1 MGPSLCKLTTAALFL
16 TSISAAPSPA
26 QDSNANDNV
35 KRQQTAPDY
44 SQLLQVASEAG
55 VPIPTDNPALLL
67 SIAPIAAELNSVLP
81 TAPVLSVLE
90 TAVPSGFLSN
100 VIHDPSYAASFLS
113 EFEAGSSP
121 SWFLALP
128 TDVRSYLHTYN
139 NYGSVATAVGGIASV
154 ESVANSQSISSVS
167 ASISAS
173 MASASASGSVSGS
186 TAMSSSATGSM
197 ASSTGGTTG
206 SMSGSSSGASAAA
219 TGSSTGAS
227 SASSSAG
234 AAAARE
240 TGALA
245 AGAMAMAGILGL
257 AVAL

>member
-1 MGPSLCKLTTAALFL
+1 MGSSLYKLTTTALIL
-16 TSISAAPSPA
+16 TLISATPSPT
-26 QDSNANDNV
+26 QDSDRNGQD
-35 KRQQTAPDY
+35 KRQQPADY

-100 VIHDPSYAASFLS
+100 VVHDPSFAASFLS

-128 TDVRSYLHTYN
+128 TSVKEYLHTYN

-154 ESVANSQSISSVS
+154 ESVANSQSLSSVS

-173 MASASASGSVSGS
+173 IASASAMGSGSLSAL
-186 TAMSSSATGSM
+186 TTDSATGSM
-197 ASSTGGTTG
+197 ALSTGITTG
-206 SMSGSSSGASAAA
+206 STPGSSSGASAAA
-219 TGSSTGAS
+219 TQSSTGAS

-245 AGAMAMAGILGL
+245 AGAVAMAGILGL

>member
-1 MGPSLCKLTTAALFL
+1 MGPSLYSLTVTALIL
-16 TSISAAPSPA
+16 TLISAAPSPA
-26 QDSNANDNV
+26 QDSHHNGQD
-35 KRQQTAPDY
+35 KRQQPADY

-100 VIHDPSYAASFLS
+100 VVHDPSFAASFLS
-113 EFEAGSSP
+113 DFEAGSSP

-128 TDVRSYLHTYN
+128 TSVKEYLHTYN

-154 ESVANSQSISSVS
+154 ESVANSQSLSSVS

-173 MASASASGSVSGS
+173 IASASAMGSGGLSAL
-186 TAMSSSATGSM
+186 TTDSATGSM
-197 ASSTGGTTG
+197 ASSNGSITG
-206 SMSGSSSGASAAA
+206 STSSPSGGASA
-219 TGSSTGAS
+219 TSESSMGAS

-234 AAAARE
+234 AAAAKE

-245 AGAMAMAGILGL
+245 AGAVAMAGILGL